1 MGHMSSYDDLIKHL
15 SPEESFEKLRGEQL
29 GRVVVRRSDE
39 MEIFPVNYVV
49 DEKNNIYFRSA
60 EGSKLFTIA
69 LNHEVLFEVDSH
81 TEEAAWSVVVKGDA
95 EVVQDLDEIH
105 RADALPLRA
114 WIPTLKYNYVR
125 ITAEKVTGRAFQL
138 GEEPER
144 Y

>member
-15 SPEESFEKLRGEQL
+15 SPEESFEKLRSEKL
-29 GRVVVRRSDE
+29 GRIVVRRTDE

-69 LNHEVLFEVDSH
+69 LNHEVLFEVDAH
-81 TEEAAWSVVVKGDA
+81 TDDAAWSVVVKGEA

-105 RADALPLRA
+105 HADSLPLRA

-125 ITAEKVTGRAFQL
+125 ISADEVTGRAFQL